1 MVTVSLHEKN
11 GKYHAVINYK
21 DDTGKRKQKW
31 KSTHLPVKGNKKLA
45 MQKAEEMRKEF
56 EQELELKNKNNENN
70 KVIKDILFIDYMK
83 NWLKIIK
90 PTIEL
95 NTYGSYEQMTNYRIN
110 NYFSTHKIRLNE
122 LQPMHIQD
130 FYSSMLDDGL
140 SSNTVIHYHAIIR
153 KALDYAFKM
162 NMIPSNPADKVQRP
176 KVEQFIGSFYNE
188 NELNTLFEKSK
199 GDPLELVIFL
209 TAFYGLRRSEIAG
222 LKWNAIDFEK
232 NTITIKH
239 TIVQVNVKGER
250 QILGKDRTKNK
261 TSYRTLPLVPE
272 VTEVLKRFKQI
283 QENNKKLC
291 KKSYNLKYEEY
302 ICVDS
307 LGDIIKPDFITKHFK
322 RLLKSNNLRVIRFHD
337 LRHSCA
343 SLLLA
348 RGIQLKEIQEWLGH
362 SNFNTTANIY
372 AHLDTKVKQKSA
384 DVLSNILKS
393 QKNISNCKELDIE
406 IC

>member
-1 MVTVSLHEKN
+1 
-11 GKYHAVINYK
+11 
-21 DDTGKRKQKW
+21 
-31 KSTHLPVKGNKKLA
+31 
-45 MQKAEEMRKEF
+45 
-56 EQELELKNKNNENN
+56 
-70 KVIKDILFIDYMK
+70 MK

-110 NYFSTHKIRLNE
+110 NYFSTHKIRLNQ

-130 FYSSMLDDGL
+130 FYNSMLDDRL
-140 SSNTVIHYHAIIR
+140 SSNTIIHYHAIIR

-162 NMIPSNPADKVQRP
+162 NIIPLNPADKVQRP

-199 GDPLELVIFL
+199 GDPLELIIFL

-232 NTITIKH
+232 NTITIKR

-272 VTEVLKRFKQI
+272 ITEVLKRFKQI

-302 ICVDS
+302 ICVDN
-307 LGDIIKPDFITKHFK
+307 LGDIIRPDFITKHFK
-322 RLLKSNNLRVIRFHD
+322 RLLKSNNLRIIRFHD
-337 LRHSCA
+337 LRHSCS

-372 AHLDTKVKQKSA
+372 AHLDTNVKQKSA
-384 DVLSNILKS
+384 YVLSNILKS
-393 QKNISNCKELDIE
+393 QKNISNSSQLDIS
-406 IC
+406 